1 LIYWLCVVVASVLSI
16 HERRSRNPCAVL
28 ADTRRL
34 CLHVLFSFQ
43 RTDSAALAPESA
55 KVDCPGARSPRLAGS
70 QFATVGR
77 FWGNLLKLLQPSQ
90 AVNTWPTTIPWAP
103 AASTRGDVA
112 GPWRRLT
119 PTQMSKNLPS
129 CVQLGSPGKPGSLGT
144 DEPKEQ
150 SNIRAEGGCVNP
162 TRSPMLE
169 GYLSTLSAGAAPRRA
184 THVKAASH
192 TAANV
197 HANPKQLTGSVG
209 LLSNTPRFCW
219 LFVILPVACFQLRF
233 RHRAA
238 KPTPVPRSNS
248 VAGSGTVPMPDDPR
262 KRRAS
267 IER

>member
-1 LIYWLCVVVASVLSI
+1 
-16 HERRSRNPCAVL
+16 
-28 ADTRRL
+28 
-34 CLHVLFSFQ
+34 
-43 RTDSAALAPESA
+43 
-55 KVDCPGARSPRLAGS
+55 
-70 QFATVGR
+70 
-77 FWGNLLKLLQPSQ
+77 
-90 AVNTWPTTIPWAP
+90 
-103 AASTRGDVA
+103 
-112 GPWRRLT
+112 
-119 PTQMSKNLPS
+119 
-129 CVQLGSPGKPGSLGT
+129 
-144 DEPKEQ
+144 
-150 SNIRAEGGCVNP
+150 
-162 TRSPMLE
+162 MLE

-209 LLSNTPRFCW
+209 VLSNTPRFCW